1 MKCHNPSA
9 VALMIM
15 TALRFSD
22 NILPIIFYRLP
33 FKIWSLFNS
42 FINFSLK
49 FFWMNLCF
57 SYHFSILVFSLLFVH
72 KLSWDLQVEG
82 WGDEI
87 FLVNNVR
94 MNGQGYWH
102 WRNTYF
108 YNCVIQVLISLWSPE
123 ARTYLAYN
131 IFVTDNWNEVQK
143 SYSNILAEKHCYYY

>member
-1 MKCHNPSA
+1 MYLSESLTLK
-9 VALMIM
+9 
-15 TALRFSD
+15 
-22 NILPIIFYRLP
+22 ILPIIFYSLP

-49 FFWMNLCF
+49 FFWINLRF

-87 FLVNNVR
+87 FLVNAVR
-94 MNGQGYWH
+94 INGQGYWH

-108 YNCVIQVLISLWSPE
+108 YNYVIQVLISLWSPE
-123 ARTYLAYN
+123 ARTCLAYN
-131 IFVTDNWNEVQK
+131 VFINVTIGTMHRNLIVMFGGK
-143 SYSNILAEKHCYYY
+143 SIVINTSFYWSP